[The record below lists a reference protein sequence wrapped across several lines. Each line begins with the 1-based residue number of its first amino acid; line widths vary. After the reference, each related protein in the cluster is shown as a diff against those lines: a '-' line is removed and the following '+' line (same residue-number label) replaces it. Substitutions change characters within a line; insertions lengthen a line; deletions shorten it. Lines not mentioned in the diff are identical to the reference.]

1 MPGSYISDNIKLLT
15 VGTSAAGMLCLS
27 LSELL
32 PWPIFILLALVHVII
47 LRRYF
52 DRELIGPWASL
63 AIITG
68 VFAFDIFQITLMGR
82 SAVVSTVR
90 DMILTL
96 ALIRL
101 LMRKTPREIYQIV
114 GISFAQCL
122 LATIFTISPLFLVGL
137 VLMVFLIPMTLFALD
152 AESFSFTRIL
162 RTEKP
167 LHWVKVTIGIILT
180 SCLLFYLLPRPASS
194 IIKQGLSKRGRIS
207 FVEDV
212 NLQESGRSGP
222 DQTVVLRVVWSSGKP
237 LKMFYLSGARLEG
250 ISSDGFFKQESRGSV
265 APVSGSFTDRLTIY
279 TTSLYSENVLFPFW
293 VHAVLPR
300 LCLFRGT
307 NLYWGSEPPVVYDVW
322 VNRMSGLGNPGSI
335 EIPEELSQ
343 VRKLAVRV
351 AGQGDPALRVHRI
364 VRFLMRSF
372 TYTLEKQKIPPGRK
386 GIEWFVLTNRK
397 GSCEHFASALAAMIR
412 SCGIPARVVTG
423 FLVTEYNESGDYF
436 IVRASDAHAWVEYFD
451 KTWVVIDATPSA
463 RQAPGIQLH
472 IIDELRFR
480 WIRWV
485 IQYSLEDQINFA
497 TSIFTTAPRITTQL
511 ESLAKYAIFALFTG
525 LCSWVLYQIIRRR
538 YVAPYEKILRV
549 ITRKGV
555 VLPKNSTHEEH
566 LRVISESW
574 PAFAPHFEHY
584 LTIYLAWR
592 FGDDEIDIQE
602 HTRLMLRRIRNTPG
616 P

>member
-101 LMRKTPREIYQIV
+101 FMRKTPREIYQIV

-194 IIKQGLSKRGRIS
+194 IIKEGLSKRGRIS

-322 VNRMSGLGNPGSI
+322 VNRVSGLGKPGSI
-335 EIPEELSQ
+335 EIPEELSK

-351 AGQGDPALRVHRI
+351 AAQGDPALRVHRI

-463 RQAPGIQLH
+463 RHAPGIQLH

-584 LTIYLAWR
+584 LTLYLAWR

>member
-52 DRELIGPWASL
+52 DRELIGPWAAL

-101 LMRKTPREIYQIV
+101 FMRKTPREIYQIV

-180 SCLLFYLLPRPASS
+180 SCLLFCLLPRPASS
-194 IIKQGLSKRGRIS
+194 IIKEGLSKRGRIS

-265 APVSGSFTDRLTIY
+265 APLSGSFTDRLTIY

-322 VNRMSGLGNPGSI
+322 VNRVSGLGKPGSI

-463 RQAPGIQLH
+463 RHAPGIQLH

-584 LTIYLAWR
+584 LTLYLAWR

>member
-207 FVEDV
+207 FTEDV

-250 ISSDGFFKQESRGSV
+250 ISPDGFFNQESRGSV
-265 APVSGSFTDRLTIY
+265 APVSGGFTDRLTIY

-322 VNRMSGLGNPGSI
+322 VNRVSGLGNPGSI

-511 ESLAKYAIFALFTG
+511 ESLARYAIFALFTG

-555 VLPKNSTHEEH
+555 VLPENSTHEEH

-574 PAFAPHFEHY
+574 PAFASHFEHY

-592 FGDDEIDIQE
+592 FGDHEIDIQV

>member
-52 DRELIGPWASL
+52 DRELIGPWTAL

-101 LMRKTPREIYQIV
+101 FMRKTPREIYQIV

-322 VNRMSGLGNPGSI
+322 VNRVSGLGKPGSI
-335 EIPEELSQ
+335 EIPEELSK

-351 AGQGDPALRVHRI
+351 AAQGDPALRVHRI

-584 LTIYLAWR
+584 LTLYLAWR

>member
-52 DRELIGPWASL
+52 DRELIGPWTAL

-194 IIKQGLSKRGRIS
+194 IIKEGLSKRGRIS

-322 VNRMSGLGNPGSI
+322 VNRVSGLGNPGSI

-584 LTIYLAWR
+584 LTLYLAWR
-592 FGDDEIDIQE
+592 FGDDEIDIQG

>member
-52 DRELIGPWASL
+52 DRELIGPWTAL

-322 VNRMSGLGNPGSI
+322 VNRVSGLGNPGSI

-343 VRKLAVRV
+343 VHKLAVRV

-584 LTIYLAWR
+584 LTLYLAWR

>member
-52 DRELIGPWASL
+52 DRELIGPWTAL

-194 IIKQGLSKRGRIS
+194 IIKEGLSKRGRIS
-207 FVEDV
+207 FTEDV

-250 ISSDGFFKQESRGSV
+250 ISPDGFFKQESRGSV

-451 KTWVVIDATPSA
+451 KTWVAIDATPSA

-602 HTRLMLRRIRNTPG
+602 HTRLMLRRIRNTPR

>member
-1 MPGSYISDNIKLLT
+1 MPGSYTSESIKLLT
-15 VGTSAAGMLCLS
+15 VCTSAAGLFCLS

-32 PWPIFILLALVHVII
+32 PWPVFIILALVHVII

-52 DRELIGPWASL
+52 DRELIGPWTAL

-82 SAVVSTVR
+82 SAVVPTVR

-101 LMRKTPREIYQIV
+101 LMRKTPRESYQIV

-137 VLMVFLIPMTLFALD
+137 VLMVFLIPMTLYVLD

-162 RTEKP
+162 KVKKP
-167 LHWVKVTIGIILT
+167 LHWIKVSIGIILT

-194 IIKQGLSKRGRIS
+194 IIKQGLSHRGRIS
-207 FVEDV
+207 FTEDV
-212 NLQESGRSGP
+212 DLKESGRSVP
-222 DQTVVLRVVWSSGKP
+222 DQTIVLRVVWSSGKP

-250 ISSDGFFKQESRGSV
+250 ISPDGFFKQESRGSV
-265 APVSGSFTDRLTIY
+265 APVSNSFTDRLTIY

-322 VNRMSGLGNPGSI
+322 VNRVSGLGNPGSI
-335 EIPEELSQ
+335 EIPNDFIKVREL
-343 VRKLAVRV
+343 ADRV
-351 AGQGDPALRVHRI
+351 AGQGDTSLRVHRI
-364 VRFLMRSF
+364 ANFLSKTF
-372 TYTLEKQKIPPGRK
+372 AYSLDKQKIPPGRK
-386 GIEWFVLTNRK
+386 GIEWFVLTHKK

-412 SCGIPARVVTG
+412 SCSIPARVVTG

-451 KTWVVIDATPSA
+451 KAWVVIDATPSA
-463 RQAPGIQLH
+463 RQAPGIQFH
-472 IIDELRFR
+472 IIDDLRFR

-485 IQYSLEDQINFA
+485 IQYSLEDQINIA
-497 TSIFTTAPRITTQL
+497 TSLFTTAPRITTQL
-511 ESLAKYAIFALFTG
+511 ESLVKYAIFLFVAG
-525 LCSWVLYQIIRRR
+525 LCSWVMYQIIRRR
-538 YVAPYEKILRV
+538 YVAPYEKILKV

-555 VLPKNSTHEEH
+555 VLPENSTHEEH

-574 PAFAPHFEHY
+574 PALAPHFEHY

-592 FGDDEIDIQE
+592 FGDNNRDIQG
-602 HTRLMLRRIRNTPG
+602 HTRLMLRRIRNTPR